1 MTHGL
6 KCFGTK
12 DQTGVTG
19 AQSAWR
25 CLMGI
30 QFRFVDWVQI
40 MAGFQRSARFRIN
53 SLGIRKSRKASEVV
67 RKWVLV
73 AVEALGI

>member
-1 MTHGL
+1 MYSRQGEDQHGP

-12 DQTGVTG
+12 DQTGMIGT
-19 AQSAWR
+19 QSAWR

-40 MAGFQRSARFRIN
+40 MAGFQRSARVRMN
-53 SLGIRKSRKASEVV
+53 SLGNGKSRKASEVK
-67 RKWVLV
+67 RK
-73 AVEALGI
+73 